1 MKSIPF
7 VFILLVL
14 ITCSLGAR
22 SQDQELYQKKFDH
35 YKNMKNTGATI
46 GFIGLPVAVAGFII
60 YKTGIKKSDAQDD
73 EDILESIVQ
82 VPVGLALTVVGSGA
96 FITGIVLSSIGSRR
110 MKEYQEKLSKIDLG
124 AYYAPGHAGITLTYR
139 F

>member
-1 MKSIPF
+1 MKSIPVTF
-7 VFILLVL
+7 SIFIL
-14 ITCSLGAR
+14 ISCSFQIR
-22 SQDQELYQKKFDH
+22 SQDQAFYQEKIDH
-35 YKNMKNTGATI
+35 YKNLKSTGATI

-60 YKTGIKKSDAQDD
+60 YKTGIKKSNAQED

-82 VPVGLALTVVGSGA
+82 IPVGLALTFVGSGA
-96 FITGIVLSSIGSRR
+96 FITGIVLSGIGSRR